1 MISHIRAY
9 WTRARITSALLWTT
23 VCDYSNRLATSFYA
37 PIATRHRYSGIAVVI
52 CDNPYT
58 NLLLAALLEAD
69 YVRLES
75 VLESVSV
82 RAGQAIHASGS
93 RGSYGYFP
101 VSGLVSL
108 VGFTSN
114 NDAMYLA
121 EIGKEGLVGAWY
133 LLGPEEMPFQCVA
146 LTAVRAYR
154 IPIDTLTAGIA
165 GNPAFWKSLLMYNE
179 LLMIQMAQ
187 SAICCR
193 RHTAEQKLCKLL
205 LSSVDR
211 LTSNEL
217 ELTQQFIANILG
229 LRREE
234 ITHAARRLQEARLL
248 EYNRGRIVVINR
260 TGLESR
266 ACECYRIVRAGLE
279 RLLPAT
285 LAC

>member
-1 MISHIRAY
+1 
-9 WTRARITSALLWTT
+9 LWTT
-23 VCDYSNRLATSFYA
+23 VCEYSNRLATIIYR
-37 PIATRHRYSGIAVVI
+37 PIDTAHRYSGTAVVTWH
-52 CDNPYT
+52 NPLT
-58 NLLLAALLEAD
+58 NLLLAGMSEAD
-69 YVRLES
+69 YARLEPRLES
-75 VLESVSV
+75 VRVV
-82 RAGQAIHASGS
+82 AGKAIDGSGS
-93 RGSYGYFP
+93 GASYGYFP
-101 VSGLVSL
+101 VSGLVAL
-108 VGFTSN
+108 VGLTSD
-114 NDAMYLA
+114 NDATYIA

-154 IPIDTLTAGIA
+154 IPISTLKAA
-165 GNPAFWKSLLMYNE
+165 VADSEAFSKSLLVYNG

-234 ITHAARRLQEARLL
+234 ITHAACRLQEARLL

-279 RLLPAT
+279 RMLPAT
-285 LAC
+285 LAS